1 MRNILVAAILASG
14 FAGTALADPP
24 HNLILF
30 VPDGLR
36 AQMVT
41 ADTAPAMAAIRDR
54 GVNFQ
59 NPHAMFPTFT
69 MPNASA
75 MATGHYLGDSGVF
88 GNTLYV
94 GYGVD
99 AGTGNGSVTP
109 FIENDA
115 VLVDVDEHYQG
126 NMLDEDALLALARQ
140 AGFSTAAI
148 GKVGPAL
155 VFDHQDH
162 SGAPTIVIDD
172 ATGSPAGIPLSDEL
186 AASLQKANLPL
197 AAPPRGDNGKTGDM
211 NNAGTLAANTVQ
223 QDYFADAAVKA
234 VLPLFKD
241 RGKPFVLVF
250 WSRDPDGTQHNQGD
264 SLGQFTPGING
275 PTSLAAIKNADDD
288 LARLETALTQLGL
301 ADTTDIV
308 VSADHGF
315 STISKESKTSPAA
328 QGRYAD
334 VPAGHLPAGFVAID
348 IAKALKLPLF
358 DPSDKGAWVDS
369 GHHPKAGNGLIGQDP
384 AKPDVVVAAN
394 GGSDLVYLPS
404 HDKKLAARVIN
415 ALLAQD
421 YVSGLFVDDSL
432 GRFAG
437 TLPLSAI
444 NLKGAAVTPGPAIF
458 ISFRSFD
465 TGCGQPV
472 TCTVEVADTSL
483 QQGQGMHGSF
493 SRADTMNF
501 MAAIG
506 PDFKSAFVDSAPAS
520 NADIGK
526 TLASILGLQA
536 QDKGKLVGR
545 VMDEARPGGVLP
557 RSAARMVSSPP
568 AANGLKTVLVEQMV
582 GSTLYFDAAGFPGRG
597 VGLSPPNTH
606 TAAAQ

>member
-1 MRNILVAAILASG
+1 MRQILGALVLISGLAAGSAS
-14 FAGTALADPP
+14 AET

-41 ADTAPAMAAIRDR
+41 PETAPAMAAIRDR

-75 MATGHYLGDSGVF
+75 MATGHYLGDTGVF
-88 GNTLYV
+88 GNTLYA
-94 GYGVD
+94 GYGV
-99 AGTGNGSVTP
+99 APANGSVTP
-109 FIENDA
+109 FIESDA

-126 NMLDEDALLALARQ
+126 NMLDEDAILALARQ

-148 GKVGPAL
+148 GKLGPAL
-155 VFDHQDH
+155 IFDRQDH

-172 ATGSPAGIPLSDEL
+172 ATGASSGIPLSDEI
-186 AASLQKANLPL
+186 AAALQKAGLPL
-197 AAPPRGDNGKTGDM
+197 AAPPRGENGKIGDS
-211 NNAGTLAANTVQ
+211 NNPGTLVANTVQ
-223 QDYFADAAVKA
+223 QDYFAAAAVKA
-234 VLPLFKD
+234 VLPLFKE

-264 SLGQFTPGING
+264 SLGAFTPGIDG

-288 LARLETALTQLGL
+288 LARLEAALVQLGL
-301 ADTTDIV
+301 ADATDIV
-308 VSADHGF
+308 VTSDHGF
-315 STISKESKTSPAA
+315 STVSKESKTSPAA
-328 QGRYAD
+328 QSHYAD
-334 VPAGHLPAGFVAID
+334 VPEGRLPVDFVAID

-358 DPSDKGAWVDS
+358 DPGDKNAWID
-369 GHHPKAGNGLIGQDP
+369 GDHHPKAGNGLIGRNP

-394 GGSDLVYLPS
+394 GGSDLVYLPG
-404 HDKKLAARVIN
+404 HDKKLAARVVA

-432 GRFAG
+432 GHFPG
-437 TLPLSAI
+437 TLPLGAI
-444 NLKGAAVTPGPAIF
+444 NLKGSAVTPGPAIF

-465 TGCGQPV
+465 TGCPQPA
-472 TCTVEVADTSL
+472 TCTVEVADTPL

-506 PDFKSAFVDSAPAS
+506 PDFKTGFADPAPVS

-526 TLASILGLQA
+526 TLASILGLKA
-536 QDKGKLVGR
+536 RDKGKLVGR
-545 VMDEARPGGVLP
+545 VMNEALPGGFVP
-557 RSAARMVSSPP
+557 RYATRTVVSESG
-568 AANGLKTVLVEQMV
+568 AGGLKTVLVEQMV
-582 GSTLYFDAAGFPGRG
+582 GSTLYFDAAGFPGRAF
-597 VGLSPPNTH
+597 GLSPPNVH
-606 TAAAQ
+606 TAATR